1 MLIGVVWLGVLPRLQ
16 QLSPIRRRIELL
28 EQQRIDAAALYYTD
42 LEAMPQLQRSVDAA
56 VAGRTDAFWR
66 VGFQENGQ

>member
-1 MLIGVVWLGVLPRLQ
+1 MTRTPG
-16 QLSPIRRRIELL
+16 
-28 EQQRIDAAALYYTD
+28 IDAAALYYTD